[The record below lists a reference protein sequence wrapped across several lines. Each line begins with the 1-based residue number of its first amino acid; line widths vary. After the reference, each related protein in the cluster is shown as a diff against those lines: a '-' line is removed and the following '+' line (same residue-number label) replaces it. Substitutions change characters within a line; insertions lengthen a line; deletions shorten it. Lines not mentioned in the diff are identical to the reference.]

1 MKKMINAIFLVA
13 GTAVGAGLIS
23 LPLATANVGLF
34 WSLIVVAASFFAAY
48 QTSCMAINLSVVAQK
63 GLSIVELSQEFS
75 GRAACI
81 ISMFSF
87 YLLSFALLTVYFSAT
102 VSIASHFTNT
112 HMNTLFPILCGLAFF
127 GLFSLKIKAFN
138 RANSFLFLLLV
149 FSVVIILT
157 SLYSKQTIPF
167 EVNCVQAKDIFY
179 LLPIMFTSFG
189 VQNVCP
195 FVFNYLDMDTK
206 KVKRAFFLGILI
218 AAVIYIVWIYTI
230 LNTVQAS
237 NASFYNRILAHDVVS
252 GELVNF
258 LCKFSSSRYSAL
270 FFEGLTLFAIITSA
284 IGIGLGLIESLRG
297 ICKYRTIVT
306 PAVIVVPVLTTIFV
320 PNVFMNVL
328 AFGGIIATIFVIF
341 MPFYL
346 TLKINR
352 TRRTGA
358 SEIILQELSGPVN
371 EYEYIISQSTS
382 FGSVCNICRKYLFC
396 ILFGVVVVLAG
407 FAEMSRLFQS

>member
-1 MKKMINAIFLVA
+1 MKKMVNAVFLVA

-34 WSLIVVAASFFAAY
+34 WSLIVIAASFFVAY

-81 ISMFSF
+81 ISMINF
-87 YLLSFALLTVYFSAT
+87 YILSFALLTVYFSAT

-112 HMNTLFPILCGLAFF
+112 HMNTLFSILCGLVFL

-138 RANSFLFLLLV
+138 RANSFMFLLLI

-167 EVNCVQAKDIFY
+167 EVNFVRAKDIFY

-206 KVKRAFFLGILI
+206 KVKRAFLLGILI
-218 AAVIYIVWIYTI
+218 AAVIYTVWIYTI
-230 LNTVQAS
+230 LNTVHTS
-237 NASFYNRILAHDVVS
+237 DTSFYDKILTHDVVS

-258 LCKFSSSRYSAL
+258 LCKISSSQYSSL

-297 ICKYRTIVT
+297 ICKYRSLVA
-306 PAVIVVPVLTTIFV
+306 PAVIAVPVFTTIFV

-346 TLKINR
+346 TVQINNAKETKAIAKELECGFSAHKNLTDR
-352 TRRTGA
+352 NVA
-358 SEIILQELSGPVN
+358 S
-371 EYEYIISQSTS
+371 
-382 FGSVCNICRKYLFC
+382 GSLCNICWKYLFC
-396 ILFGVVVVLAG
+396 LLFGIAVVLAG
-407 FAEMSRLFQS
+407 FA